1 MTIRALRI
9 LAASLALAGMLAG
22 TGAKAQISVVG
33 VSTTPAPVSAPV
45 TSVTINAVAGTAA
58 GDTLVALVA
67 VRGGTGVKI
76 ATPAGWTLVQPID
89 SRSRVA
95 QAVYRRTATAS
106 EPALHTWTF
115 SPANRAA
122 VALIALR
129 GVDTADPVAAVASRA
144 TTSSSVSFIAPSIS
158 PPVANTLLV
167 ALYSADFGAG
177 SWTPP
182 AGMTERVDL
191 GTGAAAAGAGI
202 RISLHTEPRAA
213 SGATGTRTATFSSAR
228 RGAGTLLALRPSAAP
243 PPPPPPPSSFNAFE
257 PATPAGS
264 ITGVIQTRQAALA
277 FSLAIV
283 AIHGGAVHTAFTGNV
298 TVELLDA
305 SDNSG
310 ALGPNHCRT
319 SWTAIAGS
327 AQTVTFTT
335 ADQGRRNASF
345 SHAEAWRDLRLRM
358 THTLAGG
365 GAPVVACSSDNFAIR
380 PAAFLVTATDG
391 DRRSP
396 GTARTLDNAAL
407 GGVVHNAG
415 RPFTLTV
422 RAVNANGAVTTQ
434 YTLAPVATVT
444 PCTGATCPATVG
456 TLGYSGTAVAGVL
469 VANDASYS
477 EVGSFS
483 LAMTDSAF
491 AAVDAA
497 DTPLAARTIT
507 SSAPLTVGRFVP
519 DRFAVTLN
527 TPQFAAGCPAGAFT
541 YVGQPFGYAA
551 GAQPVVTVRA
561 LNAAGALTA
570 NYTGALWRV
579 SNATLANRAY
589 SAATGTL
596 DTAGLPPPAA
606 DPVIAD
612 GGGGTGTLTFSSGS
626 GLLFQRGTPV
636 APFHAEI
643 SLAIDLADADGV
655 LYANDAGVSLNPVR
669 FGAATAG
676 AGIAFT
682 GGRQMYFGRLRLP
695 NANGPEIL
703 ALPMRISAEYW
714 NGSAFVTNF
723 ADRCTTLA
731 ASHVLLGNWQRNLN
745 PGETAPTDLGTLA
758 SGSLLMRLSAPGSGN
773 DGSVDVTLALGPG
786 AANLPWLRG
795 AWTGATWTE
804 NPTAR
809 ATFGAAGG
817 SPAILFRRENF

>member
-9 LAASLALAGMLAG
+9 LAAGFALAGMLAG
-22 TGAKAQISVVG
+22 TAAQAQITVVG
-33 VSTTPAPVSAPV
+33 VSTPKPSSSPVN
-45 TSVTINAVAGTAA
+45 SVTAHAVAGTAA
-58 GDTLVALVA
+58 GDLLIALVA

-76 ATPAGWTLVQPID
+76 ATPAGWTLVERID
-89 SRSRVA
+89 SGTRVA
-95 QAVYRRTATAS
+95 QAVYVRVVAAA
-106 EPALHTWTF
+106 EPASHTWTF
-115 SPANRAA
+115 SPARRAA
-122 VALIALR
+122 VALLAVR
-129 GVDTADPVAAVASRA
+129 GADTANPVAAHSGQATIRRSR
-144 TTSSSVSFIAPSIS
+144 SIVAPSIV
-158 PPVANTLLV
+158 PGVANTLLV
-167 ALYSADFGAG
+167 GLYSVNFGNHA
-177 SWTPP
+177 WTPP
-182 AGMTERVDL
+182 PGMTEQVDL
-191 GTGAAAAGAGI
+191 GTGAGSSGTTISIHTQPHAA
-202 RISLHTEPRAA
+202 P
-213 SGATGTRTATFSSAR
+213 GATGDRTATYDSAR
-228 RGAGTLLALRPSAAP
+228 LGVGMLLALRPL

-264 ITGVIQTRQAALA
+264 ITGVIQTKQAALA

-305 SDNSG
+305 SDHSG

-319 SWTAIAGS
+319 SWTAVAGS
-327 AQTVTFTT
+327 AQIVTFTT

-358 THTLAGG
+358 THTPAGG
-365 GAPVVACSSDNFAIR
+365 GPPVVACSSDNFAIR
-380 PAAFLVTATDG
+380 PAAFLVSATDG

-434 YTLAPVATVT
+434 YTLAPVATVA

-483 LAMTDSAF
+483 LSMTDSAF

-497 DTPLAARTIT
+497 DTPLAARTIA

-551 GAQPVVTVRA
+551 GARPVVTVQA

-570 NYTGALWRV
+570 NYTGVLWRV
-579 SNATLANRAY
+579 SNATLANRVY

-612 GGGGTGTLTFSSGS
+612 GGGGTGTLTFSSGT
-626 GLLFQRGTPV
+626 GLVFQRSTPV

-682 GGRQMYFGRLRLP
+682 GGKAMYFGRLRLP

-714 NGSAFVTNF
+714 TGTAFVTNLS
-723 ADRCTTLA
+723 DGCTTLA
-731 ASHVLLGNWQRNLN
+731 ASHVLLGNWQRNLH

-758 SGSLLMRLSAPGSGN
+758 SGSRLMRLSAPGSGN

-795 AWTGATWTE
+795 AWTGGTWTE

-809 ATFGAAGG
+809 ATFGTPGG